1 MRKLF
6 KVKNFFKRITAGI
19 LTGAVN
25 GLFGGGGGMV
35 AVPLL
40 GKLCGYEDKEAH
52 ATAIFVIA
60 PVCAASALVYIIN
73 GYAALDVIIPAAV
86 GSVAGGLAGALILS
100 KCPKTILNYIFVAL
114 MFAAGVRMLF

>member
-1 MRKLF
+1 MKKGFLG
-6 KVKNFFKRITAGI
+6 RITAGA

-40 GKLCGYEDKEAH
+40 GKMLGYEDKQAH

-60 PVCAASALVYIIN
+60 PVCAASALIYIIN
-73 GYAALDVIIPAAV
+73 GYAAADVIIPAAL
-86 GSVAGGLAGALILS
+86 GCVAGGLAGAYMLS
-100 KCPKTILNYIFVAL
+100 GCPKTVINYIFIAV
-114 MFAAGVRMLF
+114 MFAAGIRLLF

>member
-1 MRKLF
+1 MKTSFLG
-6 KVKNFFKRITAGI
+6 RITAGA

-40 GKLCGYEDKEAH
+40 GKMLGYEDKQAH

-60 PVCAASALVYIIN
+60 PVCAASALIYIIN
-73 GYAALDVIIPAAV
+73 GYAAADVIIPAAL
-86 GSVAGGLAGALILS
+86 GSVAGGIVGAFMLS
-100 KCPKTILNYIFVAL
+100 GCPKTVINYIFIAV
-114 MFAAGVRMLF
+114 MFAAGIRLLF

>member
-1 MRKLF
+1 
-6 KVKNFFKRITAGI
+6 
-19 LTGAVN
+19 
-25 GLFGGGGGMV
+25 MV

-40 GKLCGYEDKEAH
+40 NGMLGYEDKVAH

-60 PVCAASALVYIIN
+60 PVCAASALVYIVN

-100 KCPKTILNYIFVAL
+100 RCPKTIINYIFIAL

>member
-1 MRKLF
+1 MKIKRNIVKLL
-6 KVKNFFKRITAGI
+6 TAGI

-40 GKLCGYEDKEAH
+40 NGIAGYTDKQAH

-73 GYAALDVIIPAAV
+73 GYAAADVIIPAAV
-86 GSVAGGLAGALILS
+86 GSVAGGLVGAYFLNS
-100 KCPKTILNYIFVAL
+100 FPKAVINYIFIAV

>member
-1 MRKLF
+1 MKS
-6 KVKNFFKRITAGI
+6 KSYKSIIAGL

-40 GKLCGYEDKEAH
+40 KGMLGYEDKVAH
-52 ATAIFVIA
+52 ATAISVIA
-60 PVCAASALVYIIN
+60 AVCAASAIVYIIN
-73 GYAALDVIIPAAV
+73 GFAASDVIIPAAV
-86 GSVAGGLAGALILS
+86 GSVAGGIVGAFALT
-100 KCPKTILNYIFVAL
+100 KCPKTIINYIFIAL